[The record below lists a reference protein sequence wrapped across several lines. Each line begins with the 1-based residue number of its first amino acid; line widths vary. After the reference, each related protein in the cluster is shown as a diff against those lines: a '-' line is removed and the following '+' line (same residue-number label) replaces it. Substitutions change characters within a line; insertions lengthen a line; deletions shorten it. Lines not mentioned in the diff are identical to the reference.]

1 MNITRIVKVYST
13 KGRKLQQVESQ
24 ARTWGELKIEL
35 ATAGIETSG
44 MRAIIGE
51 NKITLESSLAVLPL
65 SLKVDMEVTSDFTLF
80 LSPVKMESGIKNN
93 IGALCYKELKTTIKN
108 ITRDNPEAAKHFG
121 NYPHM
126 GSDQLRN
133 VLTEW
138 YKQSDGN
145 CAITPLTQPVS
156 SPVIEIG
163 SDLDV
168 EYCTKENVLD
178 EMDSTI
184 ED

>member
-1 MNITRIVKVYST
+1 M
-13 KGRKLQQVESQ
+13 
-24 ARTWGELKIEL
+24 KIEL

-108 ITRDNPEAAKHFG
+108 ITKSNRPKSFL
-121 NYPHM
+121 
-126 GSDQLRN
+126 STR
-133 VLTEW
+133 
-138 YKQSDGN
+138 
-145 CAITPLTQPVS
+145 ITPINDTFSNSFGHAHNVFWPDSFVS
-156 SPVIEIG
+156 
-163 SDLDV
+163 
-168 EYCTKENVLD
+168 
-178 EMDSTI
+178 
-184 ED
+184 